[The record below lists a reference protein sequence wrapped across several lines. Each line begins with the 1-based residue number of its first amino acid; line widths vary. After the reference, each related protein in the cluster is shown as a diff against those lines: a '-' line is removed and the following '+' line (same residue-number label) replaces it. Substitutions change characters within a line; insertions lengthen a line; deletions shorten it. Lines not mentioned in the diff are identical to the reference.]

1 MKLVFAILLFVL
13 NSYAKKQFNVGV
25 LYWSMNIEGQVAMRH
40 GLESQAALLNKSAKS
55 SGTSTIKIIPLVAG
69 DGEEG
74 IKNQVQQFETLVTQ
88 RVDLIIVQ
96 PTDNAALSGALKK
109 ANKAKIPVI
118 AYDQYI
124 IGGKLDSFIT
134 SNNYQAGHMAGEYLA
149 KKFKSGRKIKL
160 VLVQYPKVSSTIDRV
175 DRLFDA
181 LKKHKRS
188 YEIITTYEA
197 VEPKAGRE
205 VGQKILNSFPKKG
218 SIDAIFT
225 INDGGGLSVVEE
237 LVKAGRREIIH
248 ATVDGDPNSIEN
260 IKAGNLTVI
269 NSAQFCA
276 ELGRQA
282 IIQGYDLLNKK
293 EIPRKVL
300 IPTFPVTKETLD
312 RYTGWKGKIPKPFRK
327 PWLENES
334 WNNQIEKN

>member
-1 MKLVFAILLFVL
+1 MKLVCAILLFVL
-13 NSYAKKQFNVGV
+13 NSYAKKQYNVGV

-40 GLESQAALLNKSAKS
+40 GLESQAEILNNNAKKSGAP
-55 SGTSTIKIIPLVAG
+55 TIKLIPFVAG

-74 IKNQVQQFETLVTQ
+74 IENQIQQFETLLSQ
-88 RVDLIIVQ
+88 KVDLIIVQ
-96 PTDNAALSGALKK
+96 PTDNAALASVLRK

-149 KKFKSGRKIKL
+149 TRLQSGKKIKL
-160 VLVQYPKVSSTIDRV
+160 ILVQYPKVSSTIDRV
-175 DRLFDA
+175 DGLFDA

-188 YEIITTYEA
+188 YEIVTTYEA
-197 VEPKAGRE
+197 VEPKGGKE

-225 INDGGGLSVVEE
+225 INDGGGISLVEE
-237 LVKAGRREIIH
+237 LVKAGRTEIMH

-260 IKAGNLTVI
+260 IKSGNLTVI

-282 IIQGYDLLNKK
+282 IIQGHDLLNKK
-293 EIPRKVL
+293 KIPKKVL
-300 IPTFPVTKETLD
+300 IPTFPITNETLD
-312 RYTGWKGKIPKPFRK
+312 KYTGWKGKIPRPFKK
-327 PWLENES
+327 PWLKNES